1 MVGAGKGRLLDRAV
15 SLSRNPE
22 ALGAIAFA
30 EQCLS
35 LLDEASYNTTYKFAV
50 LLALMDLV
58 VEKAN
63 NDGTLASMI
72 TTKQLAT
79 KVIENYWHHVRAY
92 PVLKAQPLQGKSGQ
106 AEIISSIDK
115 FRDATNFGSLFYV
128 RQNFSEKYRV
138 LVNKV
143 EKKLI
148 EMPLPRLQYF
158 GKQEHRFI
166 YDISWS
172 MTNLVDLK
180 QVTAY
185 QRNQVSNFDNRIHI
199 LPNVADYLV
208 NLNGLLRPMIH
219 RAWAMQ
225 VAKMNQLEESKLQYF
240 LFGHERSA
248 IHRFADPLRDLQN
261 NRCFYC
267 ENTFKGQ
274 AKLKPEVDHFIPW
287 SRYPNDGLANFVL
300 AHSDCNNSKSDHFAS
315 TDHLDKWRCRNRD
328 ASQLEQL
335 SYIAN
340 QHKWELLE
348 QNSVNV
354 ANVLYGRLQAGTELW
369 QGKGIFV
376 GYVHA

>member
-1 MVGAGKGRLLDRAV
+1 M
-15 SLSRNPE
+15 SLSRNQE

-58 VEKAN
+58 VEKADK
-63 NDGTLASMI
+63 DGTLASTI
-72 TTKQLAT
+72 TTKQLAI

-92 PVLKAQPLQGKSGQ
+92 PVLKSQPLQGKSGQ
-106 AEIISSIDK
+106 AEIISSIHK
-115 FRDATNFGSLFYV
+115 FRDATHFGSLFDV
-128 RQNFSEKYRV
+128 RQNFSTQYHS

-166 YDISWS
+166 YEISWS
-172 MTNLVDLK
+172 MTNVVDLK

-185 QRNQVSNFDNRIHI
+185 QRNQPSSFDNRIHL

-219 RAWAMQ
+219 RSWAMQ
-225 VAKMNQLEESKLQYF
+225 VAKMNQLEEAKLQHF
-240 LFGHERSA
+240 LFGHERLA
-248 IHRFADPLRDLQN
+248 IHRFSDPLQELQN

-267 ENTFKGQ
+267 ETLFKGQ

-287 SRYPNDGLANFVL
+287 ARYPNDGLANFVL
-300 AHSDCNNSKSDHFAS
+300 AHSDCNLSKSDHFAA
-315 TDHLDKWRCRNRD
+315 TEHLEKWRHRNQD
-328 ASQLEQL
+328 ETQLNQL
-335 SYIAN
+335 ADIAD
-340 QHKWELLE
+340 QHKWELLDR
-348 QNSVNV
+348 SSINV
-354 ANVLYGRLQAGTELW
+354 ANVLYGRLLPGSELW
-369 QGKGIFV
+369 QGKGAFV
-376 GYVHA
+376 GYKTNECT

>member
-1 MVGAGKGRLLDRAV
+1 M

-63 NDGTLASMI
+63 QDGTLASTI

-79 KVIENYWHHVRAY
+79 KVIENYWQHVRAY
-92 PVLKAQPLQGKSGQ
+92 PALNAQPLQGKSGQ

-115 FRDATNFGSLFYV
+115 FRDVTNFGSLFDV
-128 RQNFSEKYRV
+128 RQNFSAEYQK

-172 MTNLVDLK
+172 VKNVVDLR

-185 QRNQVSNFDNRIHI
+185 QRNQPSSFDNRIHL

-219 RAWAMQ
+219 RSWAMQ
-225 VAKMNQLEESKLQYF
+225 VAKMNKLEEATLQHF
-240 LFGHERSA
+240 LFGHERLA
-248 IHRFADPLRDLQN
+248 IHRFADPLQELQN

-267 ENTFKGQ
+267 ETVFKGQ

-287 SRYPNDGLANFVL
+287 ARYPNDGLANFVL
-300 AHSDCNNSKSDHFAS
+300 AHSDCNLSKSDHFAS
-315 TDHLDKWRCRNRD
+315 TEHLHKWRDRNQD
-328 ASQLEQL
+328 EAQLNQL
-335 SYIAN
+335 ADIAHE
-340 QHKWELLE
+340 HKWEVLAH
-348 QNSVNV
+348 SSTSV
-354 ANVLYGRLQAGTELW
+354 ANILYGRLQAGTELW
-369 QGKGIFV
+369 QGKGFFV
-376 GYVHA
+376 GYEHELKATH

>member
-1 MVGAGKGRLLDRAV
+1 M

-63 NDGTLASMI
+63 YDGTLATMI

-79 KVIENYWHHVRAY
+79 KVVENYWRHVRAY
-92 PVLKAQPLQGKSGQ
+92 PALQAQPLQGKSGQ
-106 AEIISSIDK
+106 AEIITSICQ
-115 FRDATNFGSLFYV
+115 FRETTNFASIFYV
-128 RQNFSEKYRV
+128 RQNYAAKYQA
-138 LVNKV
+138 LINKV

-158 GKQEHRFI
+158 GKQERRFI

-172 MTNLVDLK
+172 MTNRVDLK

-185 QRNQVSNFDNRIHI
+185 QRNQVSSFDNSIQL

-208 NLNGLLRPMIH
+208 NLNGLLRPMIQ

-225 VAKMNQLEESKLQYF
+225 VAKMNQLEESKLQHF

-248 IHRFADPLRDLQN
+248 IHRFVAPLQDLQN

-267 ENTFKGQ
+267 ESTFKGQ
-274 AKLKPEVDHFIPW
+274 AKQKPEVDHFIPW
-287 SRYPNDGLANFVL
+287 ARYPNDGLANFVL
-300 AHSDCNNSKSDHFAS
+300 AHSECNNSKSDHFAS
-315 TDHLDKWRCRNRD
+315 LDHLAKWRSRNGDRL
-328 ASQLEQL
+328 QLREL
-335 SYIAN
+335 SNIAH

-348 QNSVNV
+348 QSSVSV

-369 QGKGIFV
+369 QGKGVFV
-376 GYVHA
+376 EYGVSLGV

>member
-1 MVGAGKGRLLDRAV
+1 M

-35 LLDEASYNTTYKFAV
+35 LLDEAFYNTTYKFAV

-63 NDGTLASMI
+63 KDGTLASTI
-72 TTKQLAT
+72 TTKQLAI
-79 KVIENYWHHVRAY
+79 KVIENYWHHVRSY
-92 PVLKAQPLQGKSGQ
+92 PALQTQPLQGKSGQ
-106 AEIISSIDK
+106 AEIISSIYT
-115 FRDATNFGSLFYV
+115 FRDATSFGSIFNV
-128 RQNFSEKYRV
+128 RQNFTAKYQT

-158 GKQEHRFI
+158 GKQEHRFV

-185 QRNQVSNFDNRIHI
+185 QRNQPSSFDNRIHL

-225 VAKMNQLEESKLQYF
+225 VAKMNQLEESKLQHF

-248 IHRFADPLRDLQN
+248 IHRFADPLQELQN

-267 ENTFKGQ
+267 EKTFKGQ

-287 SRYPNDGLANFVL
+287 TRYPNDGLANFVL
-300 AHSDCNNSKSDHFAS
+300 AHFDCNNSKSDHFAS
-315 TDHLDKWRCRNRD
+315 TELLDKWRERNSDD
-328 ASQLEQL
+328 AALKQLAE
-335 SYIAN
+335 IAEK
-340 QHKWELLE
+340 HRWELLDE
-348 QNSVNV
+348 SSVNI
-354 ANVLYGRLQAGTELW
+354 ANVLYSRLQVGTELW
-369 QGKGIFV
+369 HQKGFFV
-376 GYVHA
+376 GYGEY